1 MQAGREA
8 HHDNLESGNVSI
20 GGARMPYETILVE
33 KRVADR
39 IGIITLNRPEVRNAI
54 DQAMREEL
62 SQALS
67 AFERDAEVRA
77 IVLTGGPKVFAAGAD
92 IAAMVEKTA
101 LEQFYRLSIVDLTF
115 QMEKV
120 AKPIIAAIAGFALG
134 GGCELAVGC
143 DVRIAGKSAKMGQA
157 EINIGIIPGG
167 GGTVRLTRLV
177 GIGKAKELVMTGK
190 IISADEACRIN
201 LVNAVVE
208 DDKLMEEALNMARM
222 MTKHSPVALGLA
234 KYSIQNAANADLRT
248 AVAIENACFSMAFS
262 SEDQKEGMRAFLE
275 KRKPA
280 YKGK

>member
-1 MQAGREA
+1 
-8 HHDNLESGNVSI
+8 
-20 GGARMPYETILVE
+20 MPYETILVE